1 MAEPLMCIDTSYL
14 KCCFPDA
21 LVKTHFLLLL
31 SEVRR
36 ELNLMK
42 DRVEVV
48 ASGSSV
54 VGHIHGIDSF

>member
-1 MAEPLMCIDTSYL
+1 MAEPLMCIDTSYS

-36 ELNLMK
+36 EIHLMK
-42 DRVEVV
+42 DRAEVV
-48 ASGSSV
+48 ASGSSM
-54 VGHIHGIDSF
+54 VGHIHCIDYF